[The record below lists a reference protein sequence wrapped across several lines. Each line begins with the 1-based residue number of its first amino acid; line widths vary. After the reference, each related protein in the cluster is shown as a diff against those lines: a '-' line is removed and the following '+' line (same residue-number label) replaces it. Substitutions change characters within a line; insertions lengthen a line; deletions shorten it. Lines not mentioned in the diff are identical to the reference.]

1 MLLSE
6 RVRYVLETFHAPLKK
21 DLSVV
26 LPLAEKVAKVHGD
39 AHPELVRVFE
49 IVRSFVLEM
58 QDHLKKEENVLF
70 PLMTELDELSKNGGK
85 PAFHCG
91 SVGNPIRRMRIE
103 HGDFDG
109 MFSEMR
115 SLTHGFALPEGACK
129 SYGALF
135 SLLQKMDGELS
146 SHAKY
151 EEETL
156 FPEAVKKESACLG
169 E

>member
-6 RVRYVLETFHAPLKK
+6 GVRHVLESFHAPLKI
-21 DLSVV
+21 DLPIV
-26 LPLAEKVAKVHGD
+26 LPLAEKVARVHGD
-39 AHPELVRVFE
+39 AHPELVRVSE
-49 IVRSFVLEM
+49 IIRSFVLEM
-58 QDHLKKEENVLF
+58 QDHLKKEENILF

-91 SVGNPIRRMRIE
+91 SVGNPIRRMQIE

-109 MFSEMR
+109 MFSEIR
-115 SLTHGFALPEGACK
+115 NLTHDFALPEGACK

-135 SLLQKMDGELS
+135 SLLRKMDGELS

-151 EEETL
+151 EDETL
-156 FPEAVKKESACLG
+156 FPEAVKKESACIRQ
-169 E
+169 

>member
-1 MLLSE
+1 M
-6 RVRYVLETFHAPLKK
+6 ETFHAPLKK

-26 LPLAEKVAKVHGD
+26 LPLAEKVAGVHGD

-115 SLTHGFALPEGACK
+115 SLTCDFALPEGACK

-135 SLLQKMDGELS
+135 SMLQKMDGELS